1 MKSLI
6 FTLIALCFTSLAHST
21 TYSVSAYA
29 WEPFIGPSRSDGG
42 ISIKLLREI
51 MLSQGHNIDVK
62 PMSWS
67 KALVVAEK
75 GDIDILPAVWFTEER
90 KKTML
95 YSEPYAYNR
104 IVFVK
109 HKADSYEYQGIDS
122 LNGKVIGIIK
132 EYAYNEELLANKE
145 VRFSKSD
152 SLLNNMKKVA
162 AQRID
167 LTLDDEIVVKAMTP
181 PDILNQVTFTK
192 DALSEK
198 PLYITCYK
206 SNSSCK
212 GIITSFNKGLK
223 EMQAN
228 GALKKLLDQLG
239 I

>member
-6 FTLIALCFTSLAHST
+6 FAAIFLCFSSL
-21 TYSVSAYA
+21 TYSASYTVSGYA
-29 WEPFIGPSRSDGG
+29 WEPFIGSERSDGG

-51 MLSQGHNIDVK
+51 MNSQGHTIEVQ

-90 KKTML
+90 TEKML
-95 YSEPYAYNR
+95 YSEPYTSNR

-109 HKADSYEYQGIDS
+109 HKTDSYEYEGMAS

-132 EYAYNEELLANKE
+132 KYAYSEELLANE
-145 VRFSKSD
+145 NIRFSKSD
-152 SLLNNMKKVA
+152 TLISNVKKVA
-162 AQRID
+162 GQRID
-167 LTLDDEIVVKAMTP
+167 LTLDDEIVIKATTP
-181 PDILNQVTFTK
+181 PDVLQKVTFTK
-192 DALSEK
+192 NALSEK

-206 SNSSCK
+206 SNPECAN
-212 GIITSFNKGLK
+212 IITAFNTGLK
-223 EMQAN
+223 QMQSN
-228 GALKKLLDQLG
+228 GELDKLLKQLG